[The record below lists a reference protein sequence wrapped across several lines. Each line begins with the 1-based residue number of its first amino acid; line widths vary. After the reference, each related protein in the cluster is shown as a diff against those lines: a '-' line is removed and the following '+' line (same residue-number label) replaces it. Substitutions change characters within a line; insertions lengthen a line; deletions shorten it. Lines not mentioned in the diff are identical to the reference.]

1 MADLRV
7 NLAALHELGS
17 DLTAIAG
24 EFREANVLS
33 DAIAEATGHDGLRDA
48 VRDFAHGWDD
58 TREDMVGDV
67 EVLAEAAHA
76 IADVFTEMDA
86 ELATAVEVEAP

>member
-7 NLAALHELGS
+7 NLEALHALGA
-17 DLTAIAG
+17 DLAGIAA
-24 EFREANVLS
+24 EFREANVAS
-33 DAIAEATGHDGLRDA
+33 DAIAQATGHDGLRGA

-67 EVLAEAAHA
+67 EVLAEVAVA
-76 IADVFTEMDA
+76 IAEVFTDLDGQ
-86 ELATAVEVEAP
+86 LAAALEVDSP